1 MAELGDRRLQN
12 SWQGALAGGGDPAS
26 SPLYVFGPFL
36 SLIVAAGVAKV
47 TFGPSIWLAVV
58 TIVVV
63 SLLYRLV
70 MRWIVD
76 GSGGTGLSE
85 EELGPWAA
93 KISAAITC
101 IEYTLTF
108 LVSIAALVTFVA
120 DRAGLR
126 SELLGV
132 DARTWLALGVAVT
145 CGALVNRGPRM
156 VSLVFGPATAAVL
169 VLLWTMMIATV
180 ARRGFHLAPFDVD
193 AFTGRYL
200 GYTLG
205 GFVRILALMTGI
217 EVFAN
222 LVASYAGPPALRS
235 RRAFTSLA
243 IIMGSTSLTMVVVG
257 PAILAVANPARP
269 NVSVFTQTMDALL
282 PHPLALIGTGVGV
295 LVLLSAAAASAL
307 GIQNLFLGLS
317 VRHYAPA
324 ALASPNRVGV
334 AARPVWLEVG
344 TACIVFL
351 LLGSDEAKYLA
362 VYAAGVFVLLSM
374 TGWAAVLRV
383 FRRRRQ
389 GDDLGIGTLVAVIA
403 AALFTST
410 ATVVIFIE
418 RFADGVWM
426 YFVLVPALA
435 GLFGLVRRVRGHPG
449 PTVERIG
456 RLLSRWSRGDH
467 TLLDLDP
474 DSGARDVEPLVRA
487 LQSPVDAADGGGF
500 PDWRDPAGPT
510 LSHVRAM
517 PESGPW
523 RVAVPLDGSALA
535 ERALPYVLAIGRY
548 QPIEIH
554 LVHVHETGDVD
565 RAHEYLD
572 LVSVALRDHGAE
584 VIPNVVVGSPA
595 SAILAHIVEH
605 SVAVVVMTSHGRTG
619 VRRVI
624 AGSVALEVVSAATC
638 SVLTVP
644 GTRSVRQTSDGT
656 S

>member
-1 MAELGDRRLQN
+1 M
-12 SWQGALAGGGDPAS
+12 AGGGDPAS

-36 SLIVAAGVAKV
+36 ALIVTAGVARV

-58 TIVVV
+58 TIAVV

-93 KISAAITC
+93 KITAAITC

-126 SELLGV
+126 SDLLGV
-132 DARTWLALGVAVT
+132 DARTWLAIGVAVI

-180 ARRGFHLAPFDVD
+180 VRRGVQLAPFDVR
-193 AFTGRYL
+193 AFQGRYL
-200 GYTLG
+200 RYTLG

-222 LVASYAGPPALRS
+222 LVASYAGPPAVRS
-235 RRAFTSLA
+235 RRAFRSLA
-243 IIMGSTSLTMVVVG
+243 IIMGSTSLTMVIVG
-257 PAILAVANPARP
+257 PAILALADPTDTH
-269 NVSVFTQTMDALL
+269 VSVFTQTMDALL
-282 PHPLALIGTGVGV
+282 PRPLALIGTAIGV

-324 ALASPNRVGV
+324 ALAVPNRVGV

-344 TACIVFL
+344 AACVVFL
-351 LLGSDEAKYLA
+351 LLGSEESTYLA

-374 TGWAAVLRV
+374 TAWAAVLRV
-383 FRRRRQ
+383 VRRRRH
-389 GDDLGIGTLVAVIA
+389 GGDLGLTTLVAVAVA
-403 AALFTST
+403 AVFASA
-410 ATVVIFIE
+410 ATVVIFVE
-418 RFADGVWM
+418 RFTDGVWM
-426 YFVLVPALA
+426 YFVTVPALA
-435 GLFGLVRRVRGHPG
+435 GVFGLVRRLRGHPG

-456 RLLSRWSRGDH
+456 RLLSRWSGGDH
-467 TLLDLDP
+467 ALIGIDEQQP
-474 DSGARDVEPLVRA
+474 DHEVAPLVEELRTGAEGRLAATVGGRPGGAMLHRA
-487 LQSPVDAADGGGF
+487 E
-500 PDWRDPAGPT
+500 
-510 LSHVRAM
+510 AM
-517 PESGPW
+517 PVSGPW

-535 ERALPYVLAIGRY
+535 ERALGYVLAIGRI
-548 QPIEIH
+548 QPLEVH
-554 LVHVHETGDVD
+554 LLHVHESGDID
-565 RAHEYLD
+565 RANEYVD
-572 LVSVALRDHGAE
+572 LVIAVMHEHCE
-584 VIPNVVVGSPA
+584 VVQGHVVVGTPA
-595 SAILAHIVEH
+595 PAIVAHVVEH
-605 SVAVVVMTSHGRTG
+605 AVAMVVMTSHGRTG
-619 VRRVI
+619 LRRVV
-624 AGSVALEVVSAATC
+624 AGSVAGEVIAAAPC
-638 SVLTVP
+638 SVVTVP
-644 GTRSVRQTSDGT
+644 AVQSSDGT
-656 S
+656 AYRA